1 MCRSKLSHGMLK
13 VRHTNG
19 ALMKDLKVSSRK
31 KDDVECPQH
40 MLGDISS
47 FELPDG
53 AESLPAADCALP
65 GFSQAA
71 ALRGSL
77 W

>member
-31 KDDVECPQH
+31 KDDLEYPQH
-40 MLGDISS
+40 RLGETS
-47 FELPDG
+47 FLELPDG
-53 AESLPAADCALP
+53 AESLPAADCAPP

-71 ALRGSL
+71 ALQGSL

>member
-1 MCRSKLSHGMLK
+1 MLK

-19 ALMKDLKVSSRK
+19 ALMKDLKVNSRK
-31 KDDVECPQH
+31 KNDVECPQH
-40 MLGDISS
+40 MLGDTSS

-53 AESLPAADCALP
+53 AESLPAANCAPP

-71 ALRGSL
+71 AL
-77 W
+77 